1 MFLTIYL
8 DVPAIIFPAWIV
20 RYFVLIPQAKIAKG
34 TVDGVCLAMRY
45 SWAINLDGGHTH
57 ATKSCGN
64 MFNVYPDI
72 SLAIHYA
79 RKWHRNKANRI
90 MVINTSCSQANGVLR
105 DFHEDEGVHICDVF
119 DPTVEP
125 KDTKSY
131 PGIDTQINVGSNDD
145 DDSYISKIM
154 HKVNLAL
161 STFGP
166 DFVIY
171 NAGYDIMEGDKIGK
185 MRISDSTVM
194 LRDELIFR
202 EVYED
207 QNVPILM
214 TVGGCH
220 QKNQE
225 QVISRSIRNIIIKFD
240 LSPKQLSISS
250 AYNIRNAQKLQN
262 KQSRYDSQ
270 ESGFAAGGYASIG
283 RTVKGNLTDAN
294 KGFRG
299 TKKEDKDGNTNRPQR
314 NNTVQFEEDHHIVN
328 SDAVYVYKYNYY
340 IGTIKS

>member
-34 TVDGVCLAMRY
+34 TADGVCLAMRY
-45 SWAINLDGGHTH
+45 NWAINLDGGHTH

-79 RKWHRNKANRI
+79 KKWHPQKAYRI

-105 DFHEDEGVHICDVF
+105 DFHEDEGVYFCDVF

-131 PGIDTQINVGSNDD
+131 PGIDTQINVGKNDD
-145 DDSYISKIM
+145 DESYVTKIR
-154 HKVNLAL
+154 HKINLAL
-161 STFGP
+161 SSFGP

-185 MRISDSTVM
+185 MSISDSTVM
-194 LRDELIFR
+194 LRDEMIFR
-202 EVYED
+202 EVFED

-225 QVISRSIRNIIIKFD
+225 QVIARSIRNIIVKFD
-240 LSPKQLSISS
+240 LSPKHLAISS
-250 AYNIRNAQKLQN
+250 AYNIRTAQKLQN
-262 KQSRYDSQ
+262 VQSRYDSRD
-270 ESGFAAGGYASIG
+270 GGNAGGGYGSIN
-283 RTVKGNLTDAN
+283 RTIRNKDHGAD

-299 TKKEDKDGNTNRPQR
+299 NFSKEDEDANTFRPQR
-314 NNTVQFEEDHHIVN
+314 NDTVQFTEDHHVVN
-328 SDAVYVYKYNYY
+328 SDAAYVYRYNY
-340 IGTIKS
+340 I